1 MSARRLDTLLT
12 ELAAH
17 HGSAVG
23 LYTDDAVPRSFAEIA
38 ENAGRMGQLLPGPG
52 QRVAVRLSN
61 DLASVEAIHAVW
73 SSGCSVV
80 AIGDRVP
87 ADEVARRLDDTGA
100 VGLLDPGGGSP
111 SFERSSSARA
121 VDPGDEAVV
130 LFTSGTTGRPKAAS
144 LTRAAVIASCQA
156 VSEGSGQGPDGRIP
170 RDPPRAP
177 RLLLAPLAHAG
188 GLLGTVA
195 GWYLGAPLLV
205 AERFSADLVFE
216 LAQRFELKS
225 LGLTPA
231 MIYDLAFA
239 PGERSLPGI
248 ATVASGTAALPEA
261 TRIRFEERYG
271 IPILRN
277 YGQTEFIGA
286 IAFER
291 YGDIKAGNRPEGS
304 VGRIAPGVEVRIRDA
319 DGNDLPAGEIG
330 EICARGPN
338 QMAGYLNAERR
349 PGGVPDD
356 GFLATGDLGFV
367 HDGDMLTVVGR
378 VRDVIICGGFNV
390 YPATVEAAINA
401 IDGIADSAVGAVA
414 DDRLGEVPVA
424 LVVHDGPS
432 GPTPEAVLD
441 HLRTQMAPYELP
453 RRVQVVDALPRT
465 HNGKIDR
472 PAIAARFA

>member
-1 MSARRLDTLLT
+1 MSARRLDTLLA
-12 ELAAH
+12 ELAAD
-17 HGSAVG
+17 HGEAVG
-23 LYTDDAVPRSFAEIA
+23 LYTDDGVPRSFAELA
-38 ENAGRMGQLLPGPG
+38 ADAAGMAQLLPGPDH
-52 QRVAVRLSN
+52 RVAIRLSN
-61 DLASVEAIHAVW
+61 DPASIEAIHAVW
-73 SSGCSVV
+73 SRGCSVV

-87 ADEVARRLDDTGA
+87 DDEVARRLAETGA
-100 VGLLDPGGGSP
+100 AGLLDPGAGTPTFTASP
-111 SFERSSSARA
+111 NVAA

-144 LTRAAVIASCQA
+144 LTRDAVIASCRA
-156 VSEGSGQGPDGRIP
+156 VSEGSGQGPDGRP
-170 RDPPRAP
+170 PSDPPRAP

-195 GWYLGAPLLV
+195 GWYLGAPLLI
-205 AERFSADLVFE
+205 AARFSADLVFD
-216 LAQRFELKS
+216 LAHRFELKS

-248 ATVASGTAALPEA
+248 ATVGSGTAPLPEA
-261 TRIRFEERYG
+261 TRVRFEERYG

-291 YGDIKAGNRPEGS
+291 YRDIKEGIRPEGS

-330 EICARGPN
+330 EIWARGPN
-338 QMAGYLNAERR
+338 QMAGYLTDERR

-356 GFLATGDLGFV
+356 GFLATGDLGNV
-367 HDGDMLTVVGR
+367 HDGDMLSVVGR

-390 YPATVEAAINA
+390 YPATVEAALNA
-401 IDGIADSAVGAVA
+401 VDGVADSAVGAVV
-414 DDRLGEVPVA
+414 DERLGEVPVA
-424 LVVHDGPS
+424 LVVHDGPH
-432 GPTPEAVLD
+432 GPTAEVLAD

-453 RRVQVVDALPRT
+453 RRIAVVDALPRT

-472 PAIAARFA
+472 PAIAEHFA